1 MDPMW
6 RIAAAQAPCPKR
18 EQAPALPKIYCGV
31 AGFTTHTGTIAV
43 VPGDNLDTDR
53 IIPARFLS
61 RIERSG
67 YGELLFHDVR
77 GPEFALDQPEARD
90 ATIMVVGT
98 NFGCGSSREHA
109 VWAIQQA
116 GYRCVIARVEEGSP
130 GFSDI
135 FRQNAENCGLLLIEL
150 SPCEHKKLA
159 EAGSGTRA
167 TVDLAQQTIV
177 ASGGL
182 IDFDLNP
189 ATKASVMAGLDLIGS
204 TLRLSD
210 AISAY
215 EARMAA

>member
-1 MDPMW
+1 M
-6 RIAAAQAPCPKR
+6 
-18 EQAPALPKIYCGV
+18 
-31 AGFTTHTGTIAV
+31 AGFTTHTGTSAV

-77 GPEFALDQPEARD
+77 GPDFALDKAEAKG

-116 GYRCVIARVEEGSP
+116 GFRCVVARVESNSP

-135 FRQNAENCGLLLIEL
+135 FRQNAENCGLLLLEL
-150 SPCEHKKLA
+150 SPCEHLKLT
-159 EAGSGTRA
+159 EMGSGATM
-167 TVDLAQQTIV
+167 TVDLPAQTIV
-177 ASGGL
+177 ARGGL
-182 IDFDLNP
+182 IDFDIDP
-189 ATKASVMAGLDLIGS
+189 ATKASVVAGLDLIGS
-204 TLRLSD
+204 TLRCED
-210 AISAY
+210 AIAAY
-215 EARMAA
+215 EARRAA

>member
-1 MDPMW
+1 M
-6 RIAAAQAPCPKR
+6 
-18 EQAPALPKIYCGV
+18 G
-31 AGFTTHTGTIAV
+31 GFTTHTGTLAV
-43 VPGDNLDTDR
+43 VPGDNIDTDR

-67 YGELLFHDVR
+67 YGELLFKDVR
-77 GPEFALDQPEARD
+77 GPEFALDRPEARG
-90 ATIMVVGT
+90 ATIMVVGS

-116 GYRCVIARVEEGSP
+116 GFRCVVARVETNAP

-150 SPCEHKKLA
+150 SPCEHKRLA
-159 EAGSGTRA
+159 QAGTGATA
-167 TVDLAQQTIV
+167 TVDLPNQTIV
-177 ASGGL
+177 CRGGL

-204 TLRLSD
+204 TLTLTE
-210 AISAY
+210 AIDAY
-215 EARMAA
+215 EARVAA

>member
-1 MDPMW
+1 M
-6 RIAAAQAPCPKR
+6 
-18 EQAPALPKIYCGV
+18 

-61 RIERSG
+61 RIERAG

-77 GPEFALDQPEARD
+77 GPEFALDQPEAKG

-109 VWAIQQA
+109 VWAIQQ
-116 GYRCVIARVEEGSP
+116 GGFRCVIARVEANSP

-135 FRQNAENCGLLLIEL
+135 FRQNSENCGLPLIEL
-150 SPCEHKKLA
+150 SPCEHKKLTDM
-159 EAGSGTRA
+159 GSGA
-167 TVDLAQQTIV
+167 TAMVDLPAQTIV
-177 ASGGL
+177 ARGGL
-182 IDFDLNP
+182 IDFDINP
-189 ATKASVMAGLDLIGS
+189 ATKASVVAGLDLIGL
-204 TLRLSD
+204 TLQLAG

-215 EARMAA
+215 ETRVTA